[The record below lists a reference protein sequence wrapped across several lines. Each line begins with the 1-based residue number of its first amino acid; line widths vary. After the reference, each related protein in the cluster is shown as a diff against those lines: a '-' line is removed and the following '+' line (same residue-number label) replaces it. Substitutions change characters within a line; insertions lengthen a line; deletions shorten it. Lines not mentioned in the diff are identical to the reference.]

1 MHVVRMRNK
10 DKGFTKIFFVEES
23 LYMYR
28 RKYVPWLQLTKT
40 LISSVI
46 MNMHIYKDI

>member
-10 DKGFTKIFFVEES
+10 DKGFTKKNFVEES
-23 LYMYR
+23 LYI
-28 RKYVPWLQLTKT
+28 YVSPKVRPLATTKT